1 MISPP
6 AMIPPS
12 VSCRACSSTCSLQ
25 IQTLVRDRLSHSSA
39 TTFFFSFA
47 GTTRPSFAPI
57 SRKYA
62 LNNILRRSFH
72 STPGRLSDPS
82 PSTSRISYRVA
93 VSSSGKG
100 RRFHPLKN
108 AYNFDPTVSDVIGV
122 SIDKNPTVRRRNRP
136 DSGEDAFFVSRIG
149 SEISGNPDGGD
160 AVAFAV
166 ADGVGGWTE
175 SRVDPADFS
184 HGLCEYMAQSALA
197 WDSPADKLRPKQLL
211 QAGYDQVVD
220 DPAIKAGGSTA
231 SVGVALPDGRVE
243 LANLGDSGS
252 VLLRLAAVHHYS
264 VPQTHGFNTP
274 YQLSVIP
281 PKMRAQASVFGGAY
295 LEDFPKD
302 AAVTNVQMQHGDV
315 LILATDGVF
324 DNLNNQDILKVVT
337 SRMVLTGAWT
347 ATEDYGVGIS
357 DTLAGLTVPG
367 GLATAFPPPKNPSAS
382 QPNEKEIASLE
393 STLTLQSLLAASI
406 AGEAK
411 AASAD
416 FRRDGPFAKEAQRY
430 YPGDYYRG
438 GKVDD
443 ICALVIVAVD
453 ESLANGTRSD

>member
-1 MISPP
+1 
-6 AMIPPS
+6 MIPPS
-12 VSCRACSSTCSLQ
+12 VQSRACSSTCSLQ
-25 IQTLVRDRLSHSSA
+25 IQTLVREKISLS
-39 TTFFFSFA
+39 TTRAFSFSFA
-47 GTTRPSFAPI
+47 RTRPSFTPL

-62 LNNILRRSFH
+62 LNNTPRRSFH

-108 AYNFDPTVSDVIGV
+108 AYNFDPTISDVIGV
-122 SIDKNPTVRRRNRP
+122 SRDKNPAARRRNRP

-149 SEISGNPDGGD
+149 SRVSGHPDAGD

-184 HGLCEYMAQSALA
+184 HGLCGYMAQSALA

-220 DPAIKAGGSTA
+220 DPTIKAGGSTA

-281 PKMRAQASVFGGAY
+281 PRMRAQASVFGGAY
-295 LEDFPKD
+295 LEDSPKD

-315 LILATDGVF
+315 LMLATDGVF

-347 ATEDYGVGIS
+347 ATEDFGVGIS
-357 DTLAGLTVPG
+357 NTLAGLTVPG
-367 GLATAFPPPKNPSAS
+367 GLATAFPPPKKPSAS
-382 QPNEKEIASLE
+382 QPNEKENATLE

-411 AASAD
+411 VASVD

-453 ESLANGTRSD
+453 ESLASGTSTE

>member
-1 MISPP
+1 MVSP
-6 AMIPPS
+6 S
-12 VSCRACSSTCSLQ
+12 LSCRVCSSTCSLQ
-25 IQTLVRDRLSHSSA
+25 TLVRDGLISISAHSSA
-39 TTFFFSFA
+39 PQSIFFSSLR
-47 GTTRPSFAPI
+47 TRPAWSLFPHHALNRE
-57 SRKYA
+57 SRK
-62 LNNILRRSFH
+62 SFH
-72 STPGRLSDPS
+72 STPNRRSAP
-82 PSTSRISYRVA
+82 PPSRISYRVA

-108 AYNFDPTVSDVIGV
+108 AYNFDPSVSDAIGV
-122 SIDKNPTVRRRNRP
+122 STDKNQAIRRRSRP

-149 SEISGNPDGGD
+149 THRQGEQGPDEAE

-184 HGLCEYMAQSALA
+184 HGICGYMADTALA
-197 WDSPADKLRPKQLL
+197 WDQTADKLRPKQLL
-211 QAGYDQVVD
+211 QSGYDQVVA
-220 DPAIKAGGSTA
+220 DPHIKAGGSTA

-264 VPQTHGFNTP
+264 TPQTHGFNTP
-274 YQLSVIP
+274 YQLSLIP
-281 PKMRAQASVFGGAY
+281 AKMRAQASTFGGAY
-295 LEDFPKD
+295 LEDFPRD
-302 AAVTNVQMQHGDV
+302 ASVTNVQVQHGDV

-324 DNLNNQDILKVVT
+324 DNLNNQDILKLVS
-337 SRMVLTGAWT
+337 SRMLLTGAWT
-347 ATEDYGVGIS
+347 ATADYGIGVS
-357 DTLAGLTVPG
+357 DNLRELTTPG
-367 GLATAFPPPKNPSAS
+367 GLASAFPPPSGPSKAHHGS
-382 QPNEKEIASLE
+382 KGKDKDLSSHPE
-393 STLTLQSLLAASI
+393 SPLTLQSLLAASI

-411 AASAD
+411 VASVD

-443 ICALVIVAVD
+443 ICALVLVAID
-453 ESLANGTRSD
+453 ESIVGNDSK

>member
-1 MISPP
+1 MSR
-6 AMIPPS
+6 
-12 VSCRACSSTCSLQ
+12 V
-25 IQTLVRDRLSHSSA
+25 
-39 TTFFFSFA
+39 
-47 GTTRPSFAPI
+47 GTNSGP
-57 SRKYA
+57 
-62 LNNILRRSFH
+62 LNGDD
-72 STPGRLSDPS
+72 T
-82 PSTSRISYRVA
+82 
-93 VSSSGKG
+93 
-100 RRFHPLKN
+100 
-108 AYNFDPTVSDVIGV
+108 
-122 SIDKNPTVRRRNRP
+122 
-136 DSGEDAFFVSRIG
+136 
-149 SEISGNPDGGD
+149 D

-166 ADGVGGWTE
+166 ADGVGGWAE

-184 HGLCEYMAQSALA
+184 HGLCGYMAETALA
-197 WDSPADKLRPKQLL
+197 WDAPADKLRPKQLL
-211 QAGYDQVVD
+211 QTGYDQVVA

-274 YQLSVIP
+274 YQLSIIP
-281 PKMRAQASVFGGAY
+281 PRMRAQASVFGGAF
-295 LEDFPKD
+295 LEDFPRD
-302 AAVTNVQMQHGDV
+302 AAVTSVQMQHGDV
-315 LILATDGVF
+315 LMLATDGVF

-347 ATEDYGVGIS
+347 ATPDQGVGVS
-357 DTLAGLTVPG
+357 DKLGQLTVPG
-367 GLATAFPPPKNPSAS
+367 GLADAFSPPAS
-382 QPNEKEIASLE
+382 SSTSDSKGQPTESSNRLE

-411 AASAD
+411 IASLD

-453 ESLANGTRSD
+453 EDMSPGSSSE